1 MTKKFW
7 FMASISANLQ
17 GRPQVGFNLVTSI
30 PTRNLGAAALNHIQ
44 EAGAA
49 MVNRQAE
56 PIPFDDLVI
65 QNLMFLGE
73 MTDDEFRA
81 GVLTEE
87 EADLQRAAA
96 EAGALAADADASA
109 QADEAIAADVDLH
122 PAGEVLKPR
131 LELVADNAASTEAV
145 TGVGT
150 NNDLSNLDAQAVEA
164 TPVDDVTA
172 DDVKPTE

>member
-7 FMASISANLQ
+7 FMAAISANLQ
-17 GRPQVGFNLVTSI
+17 GRPQVGFNLVTAI
-30 PTRNLGAAALNHIQ
+30 PTRNVGAAALNHIQ

-87 EADLQRAAA
+87 EAAT
-96 EAGALAADADASA
+96 
-109 QADEAIAADVDLH
+109 ADEAVAADVDLH

-131 LELVADNAASTEAV
+131 LELVADNAADTEAV

-172 DDVKPTE
+172 DEAREGPERVQGGGGVEGDSA